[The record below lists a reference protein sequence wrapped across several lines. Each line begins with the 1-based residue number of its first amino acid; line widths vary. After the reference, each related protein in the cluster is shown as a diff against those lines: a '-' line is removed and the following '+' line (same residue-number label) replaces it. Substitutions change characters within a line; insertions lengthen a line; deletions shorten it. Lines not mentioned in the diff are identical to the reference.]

1 MSKEKKILGEE
12 RRQVILKWLM
22 EADKPLSGSELSKKT
37 HVSRQVIVQDISL
50 LKARNEP
57 IMATPQGYVYL
68 KPFTHQN
75 KYERIIACHHPP
87 DKAGDELTLLVDHG
101 VTVKDVKVEHP
112 IYGDLTASIM
122 VSNRYEVEQYL
133 KQMKETNAPYLSQ
146 LTGGVHL
153 HTIEADSLGK
163 LDAACSALKGLG
175 FLIE

>member
-57 IMATPQGYVYL
+57 IMATAQGYVFL
-68 KPFTHQN
+68 KPPVQQN
-75 KYERIIACHHPP
+75 KYERVITCYHPP
-87 DKAGDELTLLVDHG
+87 EKTREELILLVDHG
-101 VTVKDVKVEHP
+101 ITVKDVKVEHP

-122 VSNRYEVEQYL
+122 VSNRYDVEQYL
-133 KQMKETNAPYLSQ
+133 KQMKDTNSTYLSQ
-146 LTGGVHL
+146 LTGGTHL
-153 HTIEADSLGK
+153 HTIEADSLSK
-163 LDAACSALKGLG
+163 LDAACDALQALG
-175 FLIE
+175 FLLD